1 VKPPARPRLIIA
13 SRLFS
18 PEASAAAFRMAA
30 FADAAAERADVVVL
44 TTKPPRGADGGATD
58 DRITVSRAP
67 VLRDRTGAI
76 RGYVQYASFD
86 GPLFFRLLG
95 RRTDVV
101 VAEAPPTT
109 GLVAL
114 VASRLK
120 RARLVYYPGDVWT
133 DGLIAM
139 GAPGPVV
146 ALMRW
151 MESLVVRRADLVL
164 AISPEVADRIAALGA
179 PAERIALVGNGVD
192 TSVFRPD
199 VPPRHAD
206 APYFVYTGTMSE
218 WQRPEVFVQALA
230 LLGDEASDVEIRFFG
245 QGASQDA
252 VRRAAADVPGRVHL
266 GGVVPPAEAAEWIR
280 GAVGALVSIVPD
292 VGYDFA
298 RPTKTYAAAAVGTPV
313 LYAGAPTGAEVVREG
328 DLGEVAD
335 FTPRSIADA
344 MRRLIGA
351 WRSGATD
358 SARPARAQWAR
369 DHVSLAA
376 VGERAVDSALREARG
391 GNR

>member
-1 VKPPARPRLIIA
+1 MKPRERPRLVIA
-13 SRLFS
+13 SRLYS

-30 FADAAAERADVVVL
+30 FAAAAVARTDVTVL
-44 TTKPPRGADGGATD
+44 TTNPPRGSRPAAPEDG
-58 DRITVSRAP
+58 ITVSRAP

-95 RRTDVV
+95 RRADVV

-114 VASRLK
+114 AASRLK

-133 DGLIAM
+133 DGLVAM
-139 GAPGPVV
+139 GAARPVV

-151 MESLVVRRADLVL
+151 MESLVVRRADRVL
-164 AISPEVADRIAALGA
+164 AISPEVADRLAALGA
-179 PAERIALVGNGVD
+179 PPDRIELVGNGVD

-199 VPPRHAD
+199 VEPRSAE

-218 WQRPEVFVQALA
+218 WQRPEVFVEALA

-252 VRRAAADVPGRVHL
+252 VRAAAARVPGRVHL
-266 GGVVPPAEAAEWIR
+266 GGVVAPSEAAEWIR

-313 LYAGAPTGAEVVREG
+313 LYAGAPTGADVVREG
-328 DLGEVAD
+328 GLGEVAE

-344 MRRLIGA
+344 MRRLIDA
-351 WRSGATD
+351 WRTGATEA
-358 SARPARAQWAR
+358 ARPARAGWAR

-376 VGERAVDSALREARG
+376 VGDRAVDAALREARG